1 MVMVLIYLSVHNK
14 ISLKKRGIVIII
26 MIIGAVLIGILYL
39 LTISMNDSCQEI
51 IEPKKINDFH
61 QKINSKEEAI
71 LIFQDYFSRDKR
83 LQRIKMQ
90 EEEAYNYFMG
100 SISQNVIE
108 EERKELGEEEGQ
120 AREHGKEEWNGEEKF
135 YWLYGLNEPYKYI
148 LNDNGELFKQWLGD

>member
-14 ISLKKRGIVIII
+14 ISLKKKGIVVII
-26 MIIGAVLIGILYL
+26 MIISAVIIGILYL

-51 IEPKKINDFH
+51 TEPKKINDFH

-71 LIFQDYFSRDKR
+71 LIFQDYFSQDKR
-83 LQRIKMQ
+83 LQRIKIQ
-90 EEEAYNYFMG
+90 DEEAYNYFMG

-108 EERKELGEEEGQ
+108 EERKELGEEE
-120 AREHGKEEWNGEEKF
+120 WNGEEKF
-135 YWLYGLNEPYKYI
+135 YWMYGLNEPYKYI